1 MKFLRELLT
10 TASILSRLFR
20 LKGMLWLLLLTAQD
34 LPAPSQIIDLR
45 TELGHVQGIEV
56 SENRLWVTDVD
67 MKNKRGYLR
76 LFSLPDGELLKT
88 VDVTDGERYHPGGIA
103 GTTTDLWVPVAEY
116 RRDSSAVIQRR
127 DKRTLDLVSSFP
139 VQDHIGAVAVFAGRL
154 VGANWD
160 ARKIFSWNFAGKE
173 LHVRENP
180 LGTAYQD
187 WKFPAMGTP
196 LRQDWKFQG
205 ITLLGGGILDGEG
218 VLDWIDSNSWTLKK
232 RLKVGRTDRGVRF
245 TQEGMTFRKGKLYL
259 LPEDGR
265 SRLFVFQLP
274 E

>member
-1 MKFLRELLT
+1 
-10 TASILSRLFR
+10 
-20 LKGMLWLLLLTAQD
+20 MLWLLLLTAQD
-34 LPAPSQIIDLR
+34 LPAPAQIIELR

-67 MKNKRGYLR
+67 TKNKRGYLR
-76 LFSLPDGELLKT
+76 LFSFPEGKLLKT

-103 GTTTDLWVPVAEY
+103 GNTTDLWVPVAEY
-116 RRDSSAVIQRR
+116 RRESSAVIQRR

-139 VQDHIGAVAVFAGRL
+139 VQDHIGAVAVFGGGSGSQL

-160 ARKIFSWNFAGKE
+160 ARKVFEWNFGGRE
-173 LHVRENP
+173 LRVRENP
-180 LGTAYQD
+180 TGTAFQD
-187 WKFPAMGTP
+187 WKF
-196 LRQDWKFQG
+196 DG

-218 VLDWIDSNSWTLKK
+218 VLDWIDWNRWTLKR

-245 TQEGMTFRKGKLYL
+245 TQEGMAFRKGKLYL